1 MLISIAMMFLVG
13 MSMGWICK
21 KIHLPSLF
29 GMIVTGI
36 VLGPYVLDVIDASI
50 LNISSD
56 LRRIALII
64 ILMRA
69 GLSLDLNDLKKVGRP
84 AVLMCFVPA
93 CFEIGGM
100 VLLAPKLL
108 GISILDAAIMGTVIA
123 AVSPAV
129 IVPKMLKLMEEG
141 YGVKKSIPQMILA
154 GASVDDVFVIV
165 MFTAFT
171 GLAQGDQVSAV
182 DFINIPISIAVGA
195 LAGFLIGFLSAEYFK
210 KIHIRDTS
218 KVIILVCV
226 SFLLVTFEDEFA
238 SVIPFA
244 SLIAVMT
251 MGIALQQKRKNVAKR
266 LSAKFNKLWVGA
278 EVMLF
283 VLVGATVDI
292 RYAVSAGVVSIVLIF
307 AVLVFRML
315 GVFLC
320 LLKTKLTMKER
331 MFCVIAYMPKATVQ
345 AAIGGV
351 PLAMGLS
358 CGNIVLTVAV
368 TAILITAPL
377 GAFLIEATYKKWL
390 GRQTEIKVVQ
400 QIYKWYTEEGYGA
413 AKIANMLNEKGYKTK
428 RNCKW
433 SQNATCRILTNEIYT
448 GKIINGKQEV
458 SDFLTGQR
466 RDKDETEWMVV
477 ERPELRIIEDET
489 FEKAQEILRGRHDAF
504 NLSHERQSNKHLFS
518 TLIKCKECGWSFRRT
533 VRTYKNTYVRWVC
546 SGRNGRGADSC
557 PNKTVVDEE
566 ELIEVLQEYFTNVLK
581 QKKKVIAHVVNE
593 FQRVYKAKDENV
605 EYEKELNAELAKL
618 QKTRQKYM
626 DMYTDDLISRE
637 ELNEKIG
644 GSRQEMER
652 IENELKMVSYH
663 LTKGEQ
669 LENILNNTFKEI
681 EDITDVHQMTN
692 QQLKRLIQ
700 KIEVDKE
707 GNVDIYL
714 RLLGDLGLDESVLIE
729 ENETALNCDDQT

>member
-278 EVMLF
+278 EVMLYNAPIGKAEQWQNKEKNNDGQTDVSWISKMPIVPNTCVDLQELF
-283 VLVGATVDI
+283 V
-292 RYAVSAGVVSIVLIF
+292 IVLGI
-307 AVLVFRML
+307 VGNFRPFVEYLML
-315 GVFLC
+315 IIDEGG
-320 LLKTKLTMKER
+320 KLTDTAYNNFFEKHKKVQEDIMERDNNKEDLD
-331 MFCVIAYMPKATVQ
+331 IK
-345 AAIGGV
+345 
-351 PLAMGLS
+351 
-358 CGNIVLTVAV
+358 
-368 TAILITAPL
+368 
-377 GAFLIEATYKKWL
+377 
-390 GRQTEIKVVQ
+390 EI
-400 QIYKWYTEEGYGA
+400 
-413 AKIANMLNEKGYKTK
+413 M
-428 RNCKW
+428 
-433 SQNATCRILTNEIYT
+433 
-448 GKIINGKQEV
+448 KIIH
-458 SDFLTGQR
+458 SY
-466 RDKDETEWMVV
+466 
-477 ERPELRIIEDET
+477 
-489 FEKAQEILRGRHDAF
+489 IL
-504 NLSHERQSNKHLFS
+504 
-518 TLIKCKECGWSFRRT
+518 
-533 VRTYKNTYVRWVC
+533 
-546 SGRNGRGADSC
+546 
-557 PNKTVVDEE
+557 
-566 ELIEVLQEYFTNVLK
+566 
-581 QKKKVIAHVVNE
+581 
-593 FQRVYKAKDENV
+593 
-605 EYEKELNAELAKL
+605 
-618 QKTRQKYM
+618 
-626 DMYTDDLISRE
+626 
-637 ELNEKIG
+637 
-644 GSRQEMER
+644 
-652 IENELKMVSYH
+652 
-663 LTKGEQ
+663 
-669 LENILNNTFKEI
+669 
-681 EDITDVHQMTN
+681 
-692 QQLKRLIQ
+692 
-700 KIEVDKE
+700 
-707 GNVDIYL
+707 
-714 RLLGDLGLDESVLIE
+714 
-729 ENETALNCDDQT
+729 

>member
-238 SVIPFA
+238 SVISNIPSPTSGQKIGLFCCIAKSTLCIVPPFA
-244 SLIAVMT
+244 SHSYITIAFDIPT
-251 MGIALQQKRKNVAKR
+251 ISLFLLTNLN
-266 LSAKFNKLWVGA
+266 LSA
-278 EVMLF
+278 F
-283 VLVGATVDI
+283 V
-292 RYAVSAGVVSIVLIF
+292 
-307 AVLVFRML
+307 
-315 GVFLC
+315 
-320 LLKTKLTMKER
+320 
-331 MFCVIAYMPKATVQ
+331 
-345 AAIGGV
+345 
-351 PLAMGLS
+351 
-358 CGNIVLTVAV
+358 
-368 TAILITAPL
+368 
-377 GAFLIEATYKKWL
+377 
-390 GRQTEIKVVQ
+390 
-400 QIYKWYTEEGYGA
+400 
-413 AKIANMLNEKGYKTK
+413 
-428 RNCKW
+428 
-433 SQNATCRILTNEIYT
+433 YT
-448 GKIINGKQEV
+448 GY
-458 SDFLTGQR
+458 SDISIPP
-466 RDKDETEWMVV
+466 V
-477 ERPELRIIEDET
+477 ESIRLAND
-489 FEKAQEILRGRHDAF
+489 
-504 NLSHERQSNKHLFS
+504 LFS
-518 TLIKCKECGWSFRRT
+518 TG
-533 VRTYKNTYVRWVC
+533 
-546 SGRNGRGADSC
+546 
-557 PNKTVVDEE
+557 
-566 ELIEVLQEYFTNVLK
+566 
-581 QKKKVIAHVVNE
+581 
-593 FQRVYKAKDENV
+593 
-605 EYEKELNAELAKL
+605 
-618 QKTRQKYM
+618 
-626 DMYTDDLISRE
+626 
-637 ELNEKIG
+637 
-644 GSRQEMER
+644 
-652 IENELKMVSYH
+652 
-663 LTKGEQ
+663 
-669 LENILNNTFKEI
+669 
-681 EDITDVHQMTN
+681 
-692 QQLKRLIQ
+692 
-700 KIEVDKE
+700 
-707 GNVDIYL
+707 
-714 RLLGDLGLDESVLIE
+714 
-729 ENETALNCDDQT
+729 